1 MQLKETKI
9 DITEEEMSQE
19 EFDNLVS
26 EERKHRDGVDSEL
39 MEVSFLD
46 DEMSE
51 VEFDNLVSEET
62 KHRELIEAI
71 YEVIS
76 AVKPVGGSSEI
87 SELVETKKGEVDSF
101 LSKLKD
107 ITVNNEELIS
117 TSKEI
122 NKTFINIQEIL
133 SEKKKWEFKV
143 NRSNKGNIIGV
154 TAIQI
159 KSKT

>member
-1 MQLKETKI
+1 
-9 DITEEEMSQE
+9 
-19 EFDNLVS
+19 
-26 EERKHRDGVDSEL
+26 

-46 DEMSE
+46 NEMSE
-51 VEFDNLVSEET
+51 AEFDKLVSEET

-76 AVKPVGGSSEI
+76 AVKPIGDSSDI
-87 SELVETKKGEVDSF
+87 SELVENKKGELDSF

-143 NRSNKGNIIGV
+143 NRSSQGNIVGV

-159 KSKT
+159 KNKA